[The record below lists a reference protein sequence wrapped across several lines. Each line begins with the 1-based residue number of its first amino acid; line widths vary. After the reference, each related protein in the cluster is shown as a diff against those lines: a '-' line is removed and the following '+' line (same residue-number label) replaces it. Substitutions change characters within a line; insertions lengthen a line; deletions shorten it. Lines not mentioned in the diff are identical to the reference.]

1 MNPNLPPRADARTPR
16 SILLI
21 RLRRVGDIVLT
32 TPAVAVLRAAYPGA
46 SLTYAVEEPFRRL
59 VEGHPDIDRVLVLP
73 ARMSNA
79 AFVRFLARIRRERYD
94 AVIDFHGGPR
104 AAWMTLAARAP
115 VRIGYETGAKGRVYN
130 RRVPRAAASGAVH
143 SVVNHANLVR
153 ALTGVETELPAPRL
167 PNAGPEEKARVDRLL
182 AEAGLA
188 GSRFVAIH
196 IGAGNAFRDWDAA
209 NYARLVDRIR
219 REGGAAPLLVGGPTD
234 RVKDAEIRTL
244 AGPPLASLTACLNL
258 VELKHVIARAALFV
272 GPDSGPMHIA
282 SATPTPIVA
291 IFGPTLPDHFAP
303 WRARVRV
310 VEKPLDCR
318 PCRQRHCQRRD
329 FQCIKGITSDEVYE
343 ACRSFL
349 RAG

>member
-1 MNPNLPPRADARTPR
+1 MNPNPPPRADARAPR

-21 RLRRVGDIVLT
+21 RLRRIGDIVLT
-32 TPAVAVLRAAYPGA
+32 MPALGVLRAAYPEA

-59 VEGHPDIDRVLVLP
+59 VEGHPDLDRALVLP

-79 AFVRFLARIRRERYD
+79 AFLRLLVRIRRGRYD

-104 AAWMTLAARAP
+104 AAWMTLASRAP
-115 VRIGYETGAKGRVYN
+115 VRVGYDTGAKGRVYS

-153 ALTGVETELPAPRL
+153 ALTGVETEIPAPRL
-167 PNAGPEEKARVDRLL
+167 PDAGGEETIRVDRLL
-182 AEAGLA
+182 SAAGLA
-188 GSRFVAIH
+188 GARFVAVH

-209 NYARLVDRIR
+209 SYARLLDRLR
-219 REGGAAPLLVGGPTD
+219 REGGAAPVLVGGPAD
-234 RVKDAEIRTL
+234 RVKDAEIRAL
-244 AGPPLASLTACLNL
+244 AGAPVASLTGCLNL
-258 VELKHVIARAALFV
+258 IELKDLIARAALFV

-291 IFGPTLPDHFAP
+291 VFGPTLPAHFAP
-303 WRARVRV
+303 WRSRVRV
-310 VEKPLDCR
+310 VEAPLDCR
-318 PCRQRHCQRRD
+318 PCRQRHCQRHD

-349 RAG
+349 RA